1 MEQLILK
8 MIDLVKHVSKRKVS
22 LVSILQRINK
32 TSVTNLHNKTLKL
45 ELDQMIIKGLISQN
59 YKILDRDRLHL
70 DNYIPLIKL
79 ILPSPM
85 RMETTQKNLDDDL
98 PLINN
103 TQETLLMKFQVSFNN
118 PKSETPLILNNQKE
132 LDNM

>member
-32 TSVTNLHNKTLKL
+32 TSLTNLHNKTLKL
-45 ELDQMIIKGLISQN
+45 ELDQMIIKGLIGQN

-70 DNYIPLIKL
+70 DNYILLIKL

-103 TQETLLMKFQVSFNN
+103 TQETSLMKFQVSFNN